1 MHVGSSIITKR
12 FERSNASTGQI
23 ATQAAQPKQRP
34 SSSER
39 ISPARLGIGWWK
51 WLLYSNPPRPLHFHW
66 KIWIWKKK
74 RYNVCFQFNWRYS
87 LRLYRYQP
95 IAIRGLPLEQICY
108 HYLSTGNRGDPRHIS
123 RRSLIWKES
132 LAPLW
137 CSIHPGELRH
147 IQMRRSTRGFDYIS

>member
-12 FERSNASTGQI
+12 FDRSNASTGQI

-66 KIWIWKKK
+66 KIWVLKKK
-74 RYNVCFQFNWRYS
+74 RYNLGFWFNWRYS
-87 LRLYRYQP
+87 LSLCHYQP
-95 IAIRGLPLEQICY
+95 IAIRGLLLEQICY

-123 RRSLIWKES
+123 QRSLIWRES

-137 CSIHPGELRH
+137 CSIRLAALHRT
-147 IQMRRSTRGFDYIS
+147 QMSR